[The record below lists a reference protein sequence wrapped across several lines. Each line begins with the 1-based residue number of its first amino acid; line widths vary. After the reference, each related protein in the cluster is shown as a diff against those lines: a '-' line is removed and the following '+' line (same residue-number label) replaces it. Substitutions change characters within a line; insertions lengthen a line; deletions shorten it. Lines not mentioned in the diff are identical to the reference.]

1 MKIGHQYWCFSVINT
16 IPAKTTEFSTSFN
29 PFNQTTPSWIDST
42 TSGYSTSS
50 LADSTTANII
60 THSEQPSTESYL
72 TTHST
77 PENITSLTTAITQ
90 EQTTVLTT
98 SKVLPTISTESSTS
112 DRNEPITTSVRNEPI
127 NEVLNDH
134 VIRNRHRDKN
144 KLYSE
149 SNEIFD
155 EPSVIH
161 TTELP
166 MTTDSVS
173 NNAHTVEAVGCPEV
187 YKWCAYTPIV
197 SFPQFLLGTFLIVIG
212 YPTCNVMSYTLYS
225 KILGP
230 KPQVRKNPTNTCK
243 IVKVYHCQ

>member
-1 MKIGHQYWCFSVINT
+1 MKIMLTLPFEILATFRN
-16 IPAKTTEFSTSFN
+16 KKSTFYKFY
-29 PFNQTTPSWIDST
+29 PEQT
-42 TSGYSTSS
+42 
-50 LADSTTANII
+50 
-60 THSEQPSTESYL
+60 STESYL
-72 TTHST
+72 TMHSM
-77 PENITSLTTAITQ
+77 PENITRLTTAMIH
-90 EQTTVLTT
+90 EQTTDLTT
-98 SKVLPTISTESSTS
+98 SKVLPTISTVSSTS
-112 DRNEPITTSVRNEPI
+112 DRNETITTSVRNEPI

-144 KLYSE
+144 KLYFE

-155 EPSVIH
+155 ETNVIH

-166 MTTDSVS
+166 VTTDSV
-173 NNAHTVEAVGCPEV
+173 NNNSHTVEPVGCPEV

-197 SFPQFLLGTFLIVIG
+197 SFPQFLLGTLLIVIG

-230 KPQVRKNPTNTCK
+230 KPQVRKNPTNICK